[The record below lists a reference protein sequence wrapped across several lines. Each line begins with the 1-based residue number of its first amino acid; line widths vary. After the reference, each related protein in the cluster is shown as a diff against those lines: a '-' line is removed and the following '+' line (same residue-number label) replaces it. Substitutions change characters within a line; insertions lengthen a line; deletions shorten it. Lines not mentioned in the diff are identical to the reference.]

1 MERNKPDDTTPILAR
16 LRRYLAELSSDPA
29 EADPEFVEEA
39 NLLETTDLSV
49 LVAMAGE
56 ESQRRALRRRHLPAE
71 LLGEPA
77 WDILLDIFANRAVG
91 KRVSFKSTC
100 LATGV
105 PASEAVRWVNLLEA
119 EDLLFHR
126 RDAKDPCCLWL
137 DLTDLGMERMC
148 AHFRE
153 IRADRPL

>member
-1 MERNKPDDTTPILAR
+1 MGKRWNTCWSTCSITMANASDRLKSPPGSGTEFAADTAQLFLP
-16 LRRYLAELSSDPA
+16 PW
-29 EADPEFVEEA
+29 
-39 NLLETTDLSV
+39 
-49 LVAMAGE
+49 
-56 ESQRRALRRRHLPAE
+56 QRVRASFCWRT
-71 LLGEPA
+71 
-77 WDILLDIFANRAVG
+77 I